1 MDRGIATGRLAI
13 FATSTALLATLLMR
27 LFAPSTGEAIEAP
40 AAPPPRPRAAAPDV
54 RDLPPRPP
62 PARDLSPGEPITRLP
77 EPAAPPDPDQVFPIE
92 LQGLAS
98 AAVAQRPAWEA
109 CWRSYLGRSGGEPGY
124 DGRLT
129 VKITVYPDGE
139 SGRPETELVNGPD
152 DDAFYSCIEHV
163 MDDTRFEAPDAPFSI
178 LWPLTF

>member
-1 MDRGIATGRLAI
+1 MDRGLVTSRLSI
-13 FATSTALLATLLMR
+13 FAISAALLAGLLMR
-27 LFAPSTGEAIEAP
+27 MTAPSTGEAIVTPQAP
-40 AAPPPRPRAAAPDV
+40 APRPPIRPV
-54 RDLPPRPP
+54 RDLPARPP
-62 PARDLSPGEPITRLP
+62 PARELPPGAPITRRP
-77 EPAAPPDPDQVFPIE
+77 EPAPPPDPDQVFPIE
-92 LQGLAS
+92 LKGLAS

-109 CWRSYLGRSGGEPGY
+109 CWQSYLGRSGGEPGY

-139 SGRPETELVNGPD
+139 KGRPETELVNGPD

-178 LWPLTF
+178 MWPLTF